1 VSIKT
6 LLMDDL
12 KIAMKSK
19 NVLLK
24 SVITMLRA
32 EIKQIEVDTR
42 EELADDDIIE
52 IIAKQIKVK
61 QSAMDDFKNGGRD
74 DLADEAQ
81 AEVDLLKKYLP
92 EQLTREEL
100 ESIIKEVVAE
110 VGASSMK
117 DMGKVMGMVNPK
129 VKGKADGKTVSEI
142 VKSLLNS

>member
-1 VSIKT
+1 VSIKA

-61 QSAMDDFKNGGRD
+61 QSAMEDFKNGGRD

>member
-1 VSIKT
+1 VSIKA